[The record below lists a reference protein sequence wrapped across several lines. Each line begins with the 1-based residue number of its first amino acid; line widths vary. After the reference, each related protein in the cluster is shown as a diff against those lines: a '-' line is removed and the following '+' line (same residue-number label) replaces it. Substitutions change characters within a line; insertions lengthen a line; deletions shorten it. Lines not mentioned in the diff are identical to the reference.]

1 METRGLAG
9 HTWNMTHMRWVSA
22 GVPGTPGRNR
32 VGSAPVEI
40 ETSKGPIEVT
50 VSGPESAPPILFV
63 HGALVSASLWTS
75 LALRLS
81 RTHRCWVPTLPLGS
95 HRRAM
100 RPDADLSPAGVAELV
115 IEIADRL
122 GLDRLTIVAND
133 SGGAVSQLVAA
144 RHPERIAMLVLTN
157 CDALEV
163 FPPRAYGYLKL
174 VASRPALAGVMMRAI
189 AALPWLGLAPLTWG
203 SLSPNVTTSDVRAWT
218 EHGARDRGVRDDLA
232 KFMRGA
238 SGEVTTAAA
247 DALAKHPVP
256 MALVWGDADTFFRRD
271 LAERLAAHVP
281 GAKLQFIPGART
293 YAMLDAP
300 DEVAAA
306 VRAFLVD
313 TQGSSKRPEIPS

>member
-1 METRGLAG
+1 
-9 HTWNMTHMRWVSA
+9 MTHPQW
-22 GVPGTPGRNR
+22 
-32 VGSAPVEI
+32 I

-50 VSGPESAPPILFV
+50 VSGPESAPPILFI
-63 HGALVSASLWTS
+63 HGALVSGSIWDALAS
-75 LALRLS
+75 RLC

-122 GLDRLTIVAND
+122 GLEKLAIVAND

-163 FPPRAYGYLKL
+163 FPPLAYGYLKL
-174 VASRPALAGVMMRAI
+174 VSSRPTLAGAMLRAI
-189 AALPWLGLAPLTWG
+189 ASLPWLGLAPLAWG
-203 SLSPNVTTSDVRAWT
+203 SLSPNVTTNDVRAWT

-238 SGEVTTAAA
+238 SGMVTTAAA
-247 DALAKHPVP
+247 DAIARHPVP
-256 MALVWGDADTFFRRD
+256 LTLAWGDADPFFRHA
-271 LAERLAAHVP
+271 LAERLAARVP
-281 GAKLQFIPGART
+281 GTKLQFIRGART
-293 YAMLDAP
+293 YVMLDAP
-300 DEVAAA
+300 DELAA
-306 VRAFLVD
+306 VVRASL
-313 TQGSSKRPEIPS
+313 GWSSVSSRVTAP